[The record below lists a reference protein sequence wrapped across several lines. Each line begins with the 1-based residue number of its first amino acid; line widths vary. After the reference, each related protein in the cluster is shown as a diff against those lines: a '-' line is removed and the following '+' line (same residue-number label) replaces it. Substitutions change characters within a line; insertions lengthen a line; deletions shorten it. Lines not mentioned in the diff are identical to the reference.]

1 MQSRERRKRKPQEMN
16 GSCRAARRRRRGRD
30 CNKRQVQ
37 CSIAAA
43 ELSWCFSRV
52 SVSSCRFAR
61 LRAALR
67 AHAAGHVFIAFLIS
81 SAAVPHRAL
90 RVRRACMRQS
100 LFASFPFLRSSLSF
114 VSRFVFRF
122 PPCPCSHPPP
132 ALTRVVSRGEGRRAS
147 RSPQTSSRGLRRLCR
162 FSRVSAS
169 FSLRP
174 CFLWLRCS
182 LRFVCLRAAACSSRS
197 LLCVSFVCSCSG
209 SVPLA
214 MPLPAL
220 VHLAT
225 LSSYAVPLNALISRF
240 VVAVL
245 GFTAR

>member
-1 MQSRERRKRKPQEMN
+1 MVRVVAWFSPGRVVFCR
-16 GSCRAARRRRRGRD
+16 SCT
-30 CNKRQVQ
+30 V
-37 CSIAAA
+37 
-43 ELSWCFSRV
+43 V
-52 SVSSCRFAR
+52 
-61 LRAALR
+61 AALSLLSCFHSLAR
-67 AHAAGHVFIAFLIS
+67 FIA
-81 SAAVPHRAL
+81 
-90 RVRRACMRQS
+90 
-100 LFASFPFLRSSLSF
+100 FPFLRSSLSF
-114 VSRFVFRF
+114 VARFVFRF

-132 ALTRVVSRGEGRRAS
+132 AFIRVVSRGEGRRAS
-147 RSPQTSSRGLRRLCR
+147 RSLQTRSRGLRRLCR

-182 LRFVCLRAAACSSRS
+182 LSFVCLRAAACPSRG

-225 LSSYAVPLNALISRF
+225 LSSHAVPL
-240 VVAVL
+240 
-245 GFTAR
+245 GH